1 MSQTINIYC
10 DESCHLENDGIPVMV
25 LGALSC
31 PMDRVRSLSL
41 KIREVK
47 RKHKLAD
54 NFEIKWAKVSPAQ
67 VGFYL
72 DLIELFFATDCLS
85 FRGLVVPNKEV
96 LRHAEFRQTH
106 DKWYYKMYYL
116 LLRPVP
122 QPPNEYRIY
131 LDIKDTQGERKVR
144 ELEQYL
150 KSGVEDFASEVIT
163 GIQQAHSRELAA
175 MQLADLLIG
184 ALSYLHRQL
193 DSSAAKLAL
202 IERIKQ
208 RSALTLKWST
218 APGRKKLDLF
228 VWEAIQGDANG

>member
-1 MSQTINIYC
+1 MSQIFNIYC
-10 DESCHLENDGIPVMV
+10 DESCHLENDGQPVMV

-31 PMDRVRSLSL
+31 PTDQARAMSL

-47 RKHKLAD
+47 RKYKLAD

-72 DLIELFFATDCLS
+72 ELVDLFFATDCLL
-85 FRGLVVPNKEV
+85 FRGLVVPNKEA
-96 LRHAEFRQTH
+96 LRHAEFQQTH

-116 LLRPVP
+116 LLRPIP
-122 QPPNEYRIY
+122 QPPNQYQIF
-131 LDIKDTQGERKVR
+131 LDIKDTRGGRKVR

-150 KSGVEDFASEVIT
+150 KHGVRDFEGEVIL
-163 GIQQAHSRELAA
+163 GIQQAHSRELAV

-193 DSSAAKLAL
+193 AGSPAKLML

-208 RSALTLKWST
+208 RSGLTLKWST
-218 APGRKKLDLF
+218 APGRKKYDLF
-228 VWEAIQGDANG
+228 VWEANQGDASQ